1 MNVAGKWRSGSLR
14 QSSFLLSWCPVALS
28 PWLPGQW
35 HHCLTDAA
43 IMTRYSNQR
52 KVFKSFFMFKSQRS
66 PKDSKNYPLNKLL
79 VQSLLCVTNF
89 YPLLGLNQYIRSLKK
104 KKTTDGF
111 GNIFLKLTLYEKFQF
126 FTKCPTLTRSIP
138 IKQPTQKINIMG
150 KKEQANLKIPIKI

>member
-1 MNVAGKWRSGSLR
+1 M
-14 QSSFLLSWCPVALS
+14 
-28 PWLPGQW
+28 
-35 HHCLTDAA
+35 
-43 IMTRYSNQR
+43 
-52 KVFKSFFMFKSQRS
+52 
-66 PKDSKNYPLNKLL
+66 L

-89 YPLLGLNQYIRSLKK
+89 YPLLGFNQYIRSFKKK

-126 FTKCPTLTRSIP
+126 FTICPTLRRSIP